1 VATDLPSPHPIV
13 RHLAR
18 AVIALLCTVP
28 DRVWA
33 IIFTIIVG
41 LGPAT
46 GVLAIMVDKIGSAGR
61 FLPRRWSKPTPA
73 RNRRFHS
80 GEESQTMLHG
90 FVLLD
95 NQQLPQSAAASNAPL
110 QVMKDWHNI
119 KRVLFKETAISP
131 CGM

>member
-1 VATDLPSPHPIV
+1 
-13 RHLAR
+13 
-18 AVIALLCTVP
+18 
-28 DRVWA
+28 
-33 IIFTIIVG
+33 
-41 LGPAT
+41 
-46 GVLAIMVDKIGSAGR
+46 
-61 FLPRRWSKPTPA
+61 
-73 RNRRFHS
+73 
-80 GEESQTMLHG
+80 MLHG